1 MLTLFVSKLTMDRQ
15 KHSSSFKSAATFSSS
30 GSYPKNN
37 TSYASGDPQRAVELQ
52 TRLEAKEKEIE
63 ALKKGNDGSYYQ
75 NKYETLYHENQLLK
89 NELFQLRNL
98 VERGSTSMP
107 PSAMPGTYKKVL
119 DSSGSNSSSNNN
131 NAGSGTSSTDE
142 KNVKS

>member
-1 MLTLFVSKLTMDRQ
+1 VLTVFVSKLTMNR
-15 KHSSSFKSAATFSSS
+15 KNHSSSFKSTATFSSS

-37 TSYASGDPQRAVELQ
+37 TSYTSGDLQRAVELQ
-52 TRLEAKEKEIE
+52 TCLEAKEKEIQ

-98 VERGSTSMP
+98 VERKNVP
-107 PSAMPGTYKKVL
+107 
-119 DSSGSNSSSNNN
+119 SSSLFVQKKTT
-131 NAGSGTSSTDE
+131 SSSSDSYSSTDE
-142 KNVKS
+142 KNIKS

>member
-1 MLTLFVSKLTMDRQ
+1 MDRK

-75 NKYETLYHENQLLK
+75 QKYETLYHENQLLK
-89 NELFQLRNL
+89 NELFKLRNIA
-98 VERGSTSMP
+98 ERGSTSLP
-107 PSAMPGTYKKVL
+107 PSVAPGTYRTL
-119 DSSGSNSSSNNN
+119 NNASSSSKNSTSND
-131 NAGSGTSSTDE
+131 STSSTDE
-142 KNVKS
+142 KNIKS